1 MKKLNIFYTTCSDT
15 EKAKKLSR
23 KVISDNYASCINI
36 IKNIDSC
43 YKENQKIFNSTETIL
58 IIKTIKKFD
67 EIEKYLNIYH
77 PYEIPFIG
85 KFNMSSINKKY
96 LDWIFKNL

>member
-1 MKKLNIFYTTCSDT
+1 MQ
-15 EKAKKLSR
+15 
-23 KVISDNYASCINI
+23 VGINI
-36 IKNIDSC
+36 IKNIDN
-43 YKENQKIFNSTETIL
+43 KENQKILFNSTETIL

-85 KFNMSSINKKY
+85 KINMSSINKNN
-96 LDWIFKNL
+96 LDWIF